1 MTRAMKRGA
10 TRKPIRKAKKV
21 IAWHYIARQ
30 GMLALMLVGLI
41 AAVWIIRQSNV
52 LPILHVTV
60 EGEFNH
66 VDKAVLVDAVKRYT
80 RGSFLSINVAKISE
94 AGEALPWIRQVQV
107 RRVWPDSLHLIVEEQ
122 VPVARWKNTILVNKD
137 GDTFSSS
144 NKKVLVKLA
153 ILDGPD
159 SSQAMMTARY
169 LAMSK
174 VLQSHNLTI
183 KSLVM
188 DNRRAWS
195 MALTNGIRIVLGR
208 AESEQRFKRFLRV
221 YQDGLQHYQSQIA
234 EMDMRYPNGLS
245 VIWKPGQKPDFNGTV

>member
-1 MTRAMKRGA
+1 MARVVKRGA
-10 TRKPIRKAKKV
+10 TRKPVRKAKKV

-30 GMLALMLVGLI
+30 GLFALTLVVVV
-41 AAVWIIRQSNV
+41 AAVWIFRQSNV

-66 VDKAVLVDAVKRYT
+66 VDKAVLVEAVKPHT

-122 VPVARWKNTILVNKD
+122 VPVARWKNKTLMNKE

-144 NKKVLVKLA
+144 NKKVLSALA

-159 SSQAMMTARY
+159 VSQAMMTTRY
-169 LAMSK
+169 LAMNK
-174 VLQSHNLTI
+174 VLRQHNLKI
-183 KSLVM
+183 KALVM

-195 MALTNGIRIVLGR
+195 MALTNGIRVVLGR
-208 AESEQRFKRFLRV
+208 AESEQRFNRFLRV
-221 YQDGLQHYQSQIA
+221 YRDGLQHYQSQIA